1 MLCFVLKLTAIATVM
16 GVFTFRHLVWGQLIL
31 LTLVLN
37 KITDAQQTHESLK
50 NATTAPPLNA
60 TGNHTANN
68 ASNASSNSVYSNN
81 TTTQSSS
88 TTQMTPTVST
98 NNTSG
103 TTLSN
108 LTVTASAE
116 HPTTTENDKV
126 TSSTT
131 TTTNLTAVASTNS
144 TEKATLLSTKP
155 VTETTA
161 ITYTVPNSTHS
172 VIDSQAGLN
181 RSEQSLTIFFSV
193 LLCLI
198 VLVTLVHFVYKFS
211 RSKERSIQ
219 YTHRRLQN
227 DDTGEPF
234 AVADDT
240 MVISGGL
247 YDGPQIYNPTMTV
260 QNEEEFQTDAYG
272 FASRPTQFRLEFL
285 REDQD
290 KALDHETSTFQTF
303 QAQDQEP

>member
-1 MLCFVLKLTAIATVM
+1 M

-116 HPTTTENDKV
+116 HPTTTENDKTTQLV
-126 TSSTT
+126 TSST

-161 ITYTVPNSTHS
+161 ITYTVPNGTHS

-193 LLCLI
+193 LLGLI